1 MFILANFLD
10 ALAQVLYFLLEA
22 YMWIVVARAVI
33 SWVNPDPYNP
43 IVRFL
48 YSATEPV
55 LYRLRRALPL
65 YAGGIDFSPILVFV
79 AIIFLQRFL
88 VQTLYDMA
96 RTLRFM
102 G

>member
-1 MFILANFLD
+1 MFILANLVE
-10 ALAQVLYFLLEA
+10 ALAAVVSMLLTL
-22 YMWIVVARAVI
+22 YMWIVIARAVV
-33 SWVNPDPYNP
+33 SWVNPDPHNP

-48 YSATEPV
+48 YSVTEPV

-79 AIIFLQRFL
+79 AILFLQRFL
-88 VQTLYDMA
+88 VQSLYDLA
-96 RTLRFM
+96 QSLRYA